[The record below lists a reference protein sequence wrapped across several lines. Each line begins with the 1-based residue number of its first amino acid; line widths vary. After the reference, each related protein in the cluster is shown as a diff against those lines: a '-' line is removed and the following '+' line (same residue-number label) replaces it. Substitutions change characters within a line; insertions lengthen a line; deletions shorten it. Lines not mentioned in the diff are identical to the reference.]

1 MITQYGYVNVI
12 VVVLISIVLF
22 VLSYFLENNI
32 LKIGI
37 AALTLLF
44 LLFTLYF
51 FRDPE
56 RTAPK
61 LDNVVVSP
69 ADGKVLLIKKVESN
83 KYINGEAWQVS
94 VFMSPLNVHVNRIPI
109 DGKVELVN
117 YIKGDYLVAFHD
129 KADERNERSEFGI
142 ISKYGK
148 VFFTQVAGFVA
159 RRIVYE
165 LNEGDSVKM
174 GKRFGMIKFGSRV
187 DIVVSTDWDLK
198 VKENDIVSSG
208 ESIIFEYNKW
218 VNLKF
223 QNQQYQILQPR

>member
-1 MITQYGYVNVI
+1 MLNLYSINYKQTIKNMFTPYGYINVI
-12 VVVLISIVLF
+12 VVAIISITLF
-22 VLSYFLENNI
+22 VISYFLENFY

-37 AALTLLF
+37 SSITLLF

-56 RTAPK
+56 RTSPK
-61 LDNVVVSP
+61 LDNVIVSP

-83 KYINGEAWQVS
+83 KYVNGEAWQVS
-94 VFMSPLNVHVNRIPI
+94 IFMSPLNVHVNRIPI

-117 YIKGDYLVAFHD
+117 YVKGEYLVAFHD

-142 ISKYGK
+142 LSKFGK

-159 RRIVYE
+159 RRIVYY
-165 LNEGDSVKM
+165 LNEGDNVTM

-187 DIVVSTDWDLK
+187 DVIVSTDWDIK
-198 VKENDIVSSG
+198 VKENDIVSAG
-208 ESIIFEYNKW
+208 ESILFEYNK
-218 VNLKF
+218 
-223 QNQQYQILQPR
+223 